1 MPAITQGHTPNNI
14 NKTVLFPVPT
24 DLYGQEIDEEEVGIA
39 TYIGP
44 RYLRTR
50 WQRPNAE
57 GVVEREGSQGVWDW
71 EDPSGIMPCPADCV
85 EVKLDAEVHTLQAMM
100 RWGQAYPGERME
112 VVCGP
117 ADIGNPDIED
127 PYSVMQ
133 ALDPRSAKYDT
144 VNECWCPMEF
154 GHDAPN
160 DFDPENGTS
169 FSWKTVR
176 QTRDC
181 LLSMSDAK
189 VAANDVP
196 DSVKQPWID
205 YRQRLRDLP
214 TEWAG
219 VGTSTYL
226 IVWPMEPDVA
236 ARGTKYGARPVNGR
250 TH

>member
-1 MPAITQGHTPNNI
+1 MPCITQGHSPNCI
-14 NKTVLFPVPT
+14 EKTVLFPVPT
-24 DLYGQEIDEEEVGIA
+24 ELYGQEVDEYEVGIA
-39 TYIGP
+39 TYHGP

-50 WQRPNAE
+50 WQRPDEN
-57 GVVEREGSQGVWDW
+57 GVVQIEGSHGVWDV
-71 EDPSGIMPCPADCV
+71 EDPSGFMPCPADCV
-85 EVKLDAEVHTLQAMM
+85 EVILDAEENPLQAIML
-100 RWGQAYPGERME
+100 WGQAYPGDRME

-117 ADIGNPDIED
+117 EDIGNPDIEN
-127 PYSVMQ
+127 PHSIMQ

-144 VNECWCPMEF
+144 VNGCWCPMEF
-154 GHDAPN
+154 THDAPN

-169 FSWKTVR
+169 FSWKTAR
-176 QTRDC
+176 ATRDQ

-189 VAANDVP
+189 VAAPDVP

-214 TEWAG
+214 VEWAG
-219 VGTSTYL
+219 VGTATYL

-236 ARGTKYGARPVNGR
+236 ARGTKYGSRPVNGH